1 MSDPAP
7 NRRSALTYLTG
18 GAVAVGALVTGGG
31 LMRSCAPAAKRTTR
45 LDLSDM
51 VDGEARF
58 YSFGTFSQIVVR
70 NGDALTIWDGMC
82 PVSGG
87 WALMAPSDG
96 LIWCTHCTS
105 RFDLAGNIT
114 QFWSNP
120 NPPRAAPSLFV
131 GQVEAEG
138 LSLLIAENQILPE
151 LGWSSL

>member
-1 MSDPAP
+1 
-7 NRRSALTYLTG
+7 
-18 GAVAVGALVTGGG
+18 VAVGALVAGGA
-31 LMRSCAPAAKRTTR
+31 LMRSCSPVDARTTR
-45 LDLSDM
+45 IDLSDM
-51 VDGEARF
+51 KDGEARF

-82 PVSGG
+82 PVSAG

-120 NPPRAAPSLFV
+120 NPPADAPNLSV
-131 GQVEAEG
+131 GQVQTEG
-138 LSLLIAENQILPE
+138 LSLLIAENQSLPE